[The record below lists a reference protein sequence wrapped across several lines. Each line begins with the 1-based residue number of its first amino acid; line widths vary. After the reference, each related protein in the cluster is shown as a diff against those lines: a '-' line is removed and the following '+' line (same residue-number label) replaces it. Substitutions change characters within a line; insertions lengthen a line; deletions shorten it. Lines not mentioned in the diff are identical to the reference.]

1 MYVAPRDMEILR
13 TEEVRELKEKYQE
26 KHKEQFIC
34 FNYADF
40 KGTED
45 KCAAQIYLETL
56 REAVKADKPYHII
69 SHRYD
74 EFDH

>member
-1 MYVAPRDMEILR
+1 MYIAPCDIEILR
-13 TEEVRELKEKYQE
+13 TKEVRELKEEYRE
-26 KHKEQFIC
+26 KHKEQFVC

-40 KGTED
+40 QGTEE
-45 KCAAQIYLETL
+45 KCAAQIYLEML
-56 REAVKADKPYHII
+56 REAVKANEPYRIV

>member
-1 MYVAPRDMEILR
+1 MYVAPCDMEILR
-13 TEEVRELKEKYQE
+13 TIEVRELKEAYRK

-40 KGTED
+40 QGTDE

-56 REAVKADKPYHII
+56 RTAVKADEPYHIV

-74 EFDH
+74 DFDH